1 MLMEILASFLF
12 LIDESSS
19 CNYKYPS
26 NLSAWD
32 KVKGSKNFRVMCNS
46 MPGVHTHAVGNC
58 TDLTSLIFAF
68 RKPVMK
74 FMSTF

>member
-1 MLMEILASFLF
+1 MSHHPAIISTQVICQLG
-12 LIDESSS
+12 
-19 CNYKYPS
+19 
-26 NLSAWD
+26 D
-32 KVKGSKNFRVMCNS
+32 KVKGSKNSRVMCNS